1 MDAARIRDAGSRIHN
16 NETTGGRKPMKHPV
30 RKLICAVLVAVILLV
45 PAWLSLQAA
54 ARASVREKEA
64 DRNVNR
70 LKGLST
76 LFDRMWRTRRY
87 CLSIISTT

>member
-1 MDAARIRDAGSRIHN
+1 
-16 NETTGGRKPMKHPV
+16 MKHPV

-76 LFDRMWRTRRY
+76 LFDRIVADETV
-87 CLSIISTT
+87 LSLHYINDVS